1 MMLLWLYLA
10 AVSLAL
16 FALMGID
23 KAAAKNRCR
32 RIPERSLLALAV
44 LPRRH
49 RRHARLPPQNQKAR
63 LRPRLP
69 RDPDLPDRRGD
80 LNRLSGIKKRNTP
93 SPFSGLGVFFSYFT
107 PRSGRCPAGGG

>member
-32 RIPERSLLALAV
+32 RIPERTLLALAV
-44 LPRRH
+44 LGGSPGGLAGMLAFRH
-49 RRHARLPPQNQKAR
+49 KTRKPAFALGFPAILVCQIAV
-63 LRPRLP
+63 
-69 RDPDLPDRRGD
+69 
-80 LNRLSGIKKRNTP
+80 GILIACQ
-93 SPFSGLGVFFSYFT
+93 G
-107 PRSGRCPAGGG
+107 